1 MQRAR
6 NTEEPVEKTRSAAR
20 DERFFTAV
28 VENAS
33 NDKQWFYRAREGTFG
48 PFPSREDAESDLSK
62 RLHPC
67 RLRSWRISHTLTDV
81 YRSWLQTFRR

>member
-6 NTEEPVEKTRSAAR
+6 NTPEPEEKMRLAAQS
-20 DERFFTAV
+20 DRFFNASGD
-28 VENAS
+28 NAS

-48 PFPSREDAESDLSK
+48 PFASHEEAERDLSK

-67 RLRSWRISHTLTDV
+67 HLRNWRISHALKDL
-81 YRSWLQTFRR
+81 YRSWLQTFRH

>member
-6 NTEEPVEKTRSAAR
+6 NTADPEEEVRLTAHN
-20 DERFFTAV
+20 ERFFNAAG
-28 VENAS
+28 ENAS

-48 PFPSREDAESDLSK
+48 PFSSREDAERDLSK

-67 RLRSWRISHTLTDV
+67 HLRNWRISHALRNF
-81 YRSWLQTFRR
+81 YRSWFHTSRR